1 MGQGY
6 YEIIRKGNKMKL
18 VSFSRLGKAR
28 FGAIVKDGVIDLTG
42 KLDPDV
48 NTIKELISLHMEDQ
62 AEEFIAG
69 KNKDLSFSDIIFLPV
84 IPDPEKI
91 MCVGLNYVEHK
102 KETGRPDVD
111 NPTIFTRFADSQ
123 VAHMQPMI
131 KPDNSDRFDYEA
143 EMAII
148 IGKGGRFI
156 SEDEALSHIAG
167 YACYNDGSIRNYQRH
182 TSQYTPG
189 KTFPGT
195 GGFGPYMV
203 TPSEVGDYRKLPIE
217 LRLNGNIMQKATLAD
232 LIFPIPRLISYISE
246 FTALSSGDVIVTG
259 TPGGVGD
266 KRKPPVYMVP
276 GDIVE
281 VDIGMLGVLRNP
293 IIAAPKL

>member
-28 FGAIVKDGVIDLTG
+28 FGAVVKDGVIDLTG

-156 SEDEALSHIAG
+156 SEDEALNHIAG

-259 TPGGVGD
+259 TLGGVGD
-266 KRKPPVYMVP
+266 KRNPPVYMVP

>member
-1 MGQGY
+1 
-6 YEIIRKGNKMKL
+6 MKL
-18 VSFSRLGKAR
+18 LSFTRLGKTGFVAV
-28 FGAIVKDGVIDLTG
+28 VKDGIIDLTG
-42 KLDPDV
+42 KLDPEIKS
-48 NTIKELISLHMEDQ
+48 IKELISLNMEDE
-62 AEEFIAG
+62 AEEYIAG
-69 KNKDLSFSDIIFLPV
+69 KTKDLSFSDFTFLPV
-84 IPDPEKI
+84 IPNPEKI
-91 MCVGLNYVEHK
+91 MCIGLNYLEHK

-123 VAHMQPMI
+123 VAHLQPLI

-143 EMAII
+143 EMAIV

-156 SEDEALSHIAG
+156 SEEDALSHIAG
-167 YACYNDGSIRNYQRH
+167 YTCYNDGSVRNYQRH
-182 TSQYTPG
+182 TSQFTPG

-195 GGFGPYMV
+195 GGFGPYLV

-217 LRLNGNIMQKATLAD
+217 LRLNGNVMQKATLAD

-266 KRKPPVYMVP
+266 KRNPPVYMVP
-276 GDIVE
+276 GDVVE
-281 VDIGMLGVLRNP
+281 VDFGKVG
-293 IIAAPKL
+293 IIMNFITE

>member
-1 MGQGY
+1 
-6 YEIIRKGNKMKL
+6 MKL
-18 VSFSRLGKAR
+18 LSFVRLGKPG
-28 FGAIVKDGVIDLTG
+28 FGAVVRDGIIDLTG
-42 KLDPDV
+42 KLDPDI
-48 NTIKELISLHMEDQ
+48 NTLKELISLNMEDQ
-62 AEEFIAG
+62 AEEYIAS
-69 KNKDLSFSDIIFLPV
+69 KTKDLSFSDITFLPV

-91 MCVGLNYVEHK
+91 MCIGLNYLEHK

-123 VAHMQPMI
+123 VAHLQPMI

-156 SEDEALSHIAG
+156 SEDDALNHIAG

-182 TSQYTPG
+182 TSQFTPG

-203 TPSEVGDYRKLPIE
+203 TPSEVGDYRELPIE
-217 LRLNGNIMQKATLAD
+217 LRLNGNVMQKAKLSD

-246 FTALSSGDVIVTG
+246 FTALS
-259 TPGGVGD
+259 
-266 KRKPPVYMVP
+266 
-276 GDIVE
+276 
-281 VDIGMLGVLRNP
+281 
-293 IIAAPKL
+293 

>member
-1 MGQGY
+1 VGQGY
-6 YEIIRKGNKMKL
+6 YEIIGKGNKMKL

-28 FGAIVKDGVIDLTG
+28 FGAVVKDGVIDLTG

-69 KNKDLSFSDIIFLPV
+69 KNKDLSFSVIIFLPV

-156 SEDEALSHIAG
+156 SEDEALNHIAG

-246 FTALSSGDVIVTG
+246 FTVLSSGDVIVTG

-266 KRKPPVYMVP
+266 KRNPPVYMVP

>member
-1 MGQGY
+1 VGQGY
-6 YEIIRKGNKMKL
+6 YEIIGKGNKMKL

-28 FGAIVKDGVIDLTG
+28 FGAVVKDGVIDLTG

-156 SEDEALSHIAG
+156 SEDEALNHIAG
-167 YACYNDGSIRNYQRH
+167 FACYNDGSIRNYQRH

-203 TPSEVGDYRKLPIE
+203 TPGEVGDYRKLPIE

-266 KRKPPVYMVP
+266 KRNPPVYMVP

>member
-28 FGAIVKDGVIDLTG
+28 FGAVVNDGVIDLTG

-69 KNKDLSFSDIIFLPV
+69 KNKDLSFSDITFLPV

-91 MCVGLNYVEHK
+91 MCVGLNYLEHK

-123 VAHMQPMI
+123 VAHMQPLI

>member
-28 FGAIVKDGVIDLTG
+28 FGAVVKDGVIDLTG

-266 KRKPPVYMVP
+266 KRNPPIYMVP

-281 VDIGMLGVLRNP
+281 VDIGMLGILRNP

>member
-1 MGQGY
+1 
-6 YEIIRKGNKMKL
+6 MKL

-28 FGAIVKDGVIDLTG
+28 FGAVVKDGVIDLTG

-156 SEDEALSHIAG
+156 SEDEALNHIAG

-232 LIFPIPRLISYISE
+232 LIFPIPRQ
-246 FTALSSGDVIVTG
+246 A
-259 TPGGVGD
+259 
-266 KRKPPVYMVP
+266 K
-276 GDIVE
+276 
-281 VDIGMLGVLRNP
+281 
-293 IIAAPKL
+293 

>member
-28 FGAIVKDGVIDLTG
+28 FGAVVKDGVIDLTG

-91 MCVGLNYVEHK
+91 MCVGLNYLEHK

>member
-6 YEIIRKGNKMKL
+6 HEIIGKGNKMKL

-28 FGAIVKDGVIDLTG
+28 FGAVVKDGVIDLTG

-62 AEEFIAG
+62 AEGFIAG

-156 SEDEALSHIAG
+156 SEDEALNHIAG

-203 TPSEVGDYRKLPIE
+203 TPGEVGDYRKLPIE

-266 KRKPPVYMVP
+266 KRNPPVYMVP

-281 VDIGMLGVLRNP
+281 VDIGMLGILRNP